1 MASYPNGLASL
12 PVGFFSSDHSFSA
25 DELEDALSLHLRG
38 EIAELARRFRNST
51 DETLRT
57 ILNKRESFLPE
68 KSGKYSSIE
77 RQMFMHSSVLSMLFP
92 EHRYFLGHALAVAK
106 AEGRNEGINL
116 EIFKSVYIQV
126 LAVFIEFYV
135 QKKVGKLSDMGDI
148 LQLSLVPY
156 VDLAVLDNE
165 RNHLIQRFNREK
177 LFSGHLRACSLFDF
191 MTMLNR

>member
-1 MASYPNGLASL
+1 
-12 PVGFFSSDHSFSA
+12 
-25 DELEDALSLHLRG
+25 
-38 EIAELARRFRNST
+38 
-51 DETLRT
+51 
-57 ILNKRESFLPE
+57 
-68 KSGKYSSIE
+68 
-77 RQMFMHSSVLSMLFP
+77 MHSSVLSMLFP